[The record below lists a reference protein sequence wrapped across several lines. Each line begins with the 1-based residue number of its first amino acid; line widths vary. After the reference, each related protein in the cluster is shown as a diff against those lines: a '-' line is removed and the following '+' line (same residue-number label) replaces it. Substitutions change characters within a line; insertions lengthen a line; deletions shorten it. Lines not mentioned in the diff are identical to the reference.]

1 MGCIMDGFQIRMSKF
16 AIVLFT
22 ALALSSCNQSPAT
35 TQVASDP
42 LAVVRAQAD
51 ALNRRDWAS
60 AIVAVD
66 PESPTFEHTKEH
78 GLKLFQTYD
87 LRYTLKDLT
96 LESMSG
102 DEARVRFVQ
111 VTEKVSGPAFRDNR
125 VAGVHTLRKRNGEWR
140 IFNTQ
145 ITKVEYLDE

>member
-1 MGCIMDGFQIRMSKF
+1 MNKFKIKMSKF
-16 AIVLFT
+16 AIALFT
-22 ALALSSCNQSPAT
+22 VLALSSCNQSPVT

-51 ALNRRDWAS
+51 ALNRKDLAA
-60 AIVAVD
+60 AIAPID
-66 PESPTFEHTKEH
+66 PESPIFEPTKEMASK
-78 GLKLFQTYD
+78 GFQTYD

-96 LESMSG
+96 LESMNG

-125 VAGVHTLRKRNGEWR
+125 VAGVHALRKRNGEWK

-145 ITKVEYLDE
+145 ITKVEYLDK

>member
-1 MGCIMDGFQIRMSKF
+1 MNKFKIEMAKF

-35 TQVASDP
+35 TQFASDP

-51 ALNRRDWAS
+51 ALNRKDLAA
-60 AIVAVD
+60 AIAPID
-66 PESPTFEHTKEH
+66 PESPIFEPSK
-78 GLKLFQTYD
+78 KMASKQFQTYD

-96 LESMSG
+96 LESMNG
-102 DEARVRFVQ
+102 DEARVRFIQ
-111 VTEKVSGPAFRDNR
+111 VTEKIAGPAFRDNR